1 MRKILKIIVI
11 SLLTSA
17 NVNADIPTIKVNAL
31 ECYEVKTISRGNNFF
46 IFFSEDKKTATTN
59 ELGSNNLT
67 VRRITYKV
75 KNLSYERITL
85 KRDSM
90 FKNLLYINRT
100 NGDLEFWSYGMSTGK
115 QKCKEFKNDLD
126 IEAMWKKMIEK
137 TKKQKDEA
145 IKF

>member
-17 NVNADIPTIKVNAL
+17 NVNADIPKIKVNAL

-59 ELGSNNLT
+59 ELGSNNLG
-67 VRRITYKV
+67 VWRLTYKV

-85 KRDSM
+85 KRDGV
-90 FKNLLYINRT
+90 FNNLLYINRT
-100 NGDLEFWSYGMSTGK
+100 NGDLNIYSGGLNIGTK
-115 QKCKEFKNDLD
+115 KCKEFKNDLD
-126 IEAMWKKMIEK
+126 IEAMWEKMIDKE
-137 TKKQKDEA
+137 KKQKNDA

>member
-17 NVNADIPTIKVNAL
+17 NVNADIPKIKVNAL
-31 ECYEVKTISRGNNFF
+31 ECYKGKTISRSNNFF
-46 IFFSEDKKTATTN
+46 IFFSEDKKTATTK

-85 KRDSM
+85 KRKSM
-90 FKNLLYINRT
+90 FNNLLYINRN
-100 NGDLEFWSYGMSTGK
+100 NGDLDIYSNLGIVSTK
-115 QKCKEFKNDLD
+115 KCKEFKNDLD

-137 TKKQKDEA
+137 AKKQKNDA

>member
-90 FKNLLYINRT
+90 FNNLLYINRT
-100 NGDLEFWSYGMSTGK
+100 NGDLDIYSGGLHVSTK
-115 QKCKEFKNDLD
+115 KCKEFKNDLD

-137 TKKQKDEA
+137 AKKQKNDA